1 MKQRFV
7 RARGLHF
14 PSPIFSEFDYFDDAI
29 LHIDNGYVK
38 RFDAAQLFL
47 NDGLH
52 EDACEHH
59 PEMLLLPGLIDAH
72 VHFPQ
77 VKIIASFG
85 DQLLDWLQ
93 HYTFPEEAKFA
104 DEPYARAAAVEFVD
118 LLLAHGTTTALT
130 YATSHRHSADVLFEA
145 AYAKSMRLVAGKVMM
160 DRNAPSDL
168 IDSLA
173 TGKADSEYLIKKW
186 HGRGRLGY
194 AVTPR
199 FAGTSTEQQLQSA
212 ADLAAAYPDIWVQT
226 HLSENLAELDWLRS
240 LYRDFQD
247 YFSLYERAGLA
258 TPRSVFGHCIH
269 LSDNELA
276 RLAETGGIAAF
287 CPSSNLFLGSGLFPL
302 LAIRDKGIPIAI
314 GTDVGAGTS
323 LSMISTLGDAYR
335 VCQLQSFSL
344 DPLEAFYMA
353 TMGNARVLHL
363 DDRIGN
369 FCAGKEADFVLL
381 NPSRNS
387 QVASRVNTC
396 QQIRDELFCY
406 MILGDERLIEQ
417 TSVSGHVQ
425 FQQEPV

>member
-14 PSPIFSEFDYFDDAI
+14 PSPVFAEFDYFDDAI
-29 LHIDNGYVK
+29 LHIENGYVK
-38 RFDAAQLFL
+38 RFDAAQLFF

-52 EDACEHH
+52 EGACEHH

-77 VKIIASFG
+77 VEIIASFG

-93 HYTFPEEAKFA
+93 HYTFPAEAKFA
-104 DEPYARAAAVEFVD
+104 DEQYARAAAVEFVD
-118 LLLAHGTTTALT
+118 LLLAHGTTTAFT

-160 DRNAPSDL
+160 DRNAPSAL
-168 IDSLA
+168 VDSLA
-173 TGKADSEYLIKKW
+173 TGKADSEYLINKW

-212 ADLAAAYPDIWVQT
+212 ADLAAAYPGIWVQT

-240 LYRDFQD
+240 LYSDFQD

-381 NPSRNS
+381 NPSRNP

-417 TSVSGHVQ
+417 TSVSGHIQ

>member
-168 IDSLA
+168 VDSLA

-199 FAGTSTEQQLQSA
+199 FAGTSTQQQLQSA

-240 LYRDFQD
+240 LYSDFQD
-247 YFSLYERAGLA
+247 YFSLYERTGLA

-269 LSDNELA
+269 LSDSELA

-381 NPSRNS
+381 NPSRNP